1 MNDIHFVK
9 SIKIKNFRCFDSLT
23 VNSLARVNLLG
34 GDNNIG
40 KSTFLEA
47 LEIITQAKTKVDFLS
62 TIRDIIYRR
71 QGKNL
76 QDNEFD
82 MIAYDRNCFELET
95 MNNHVETTNNHVF
108 FAISPNDTTSIFEDE
123 DKDRIDQKYR
133 DISDTFQVELKVN
146 DDSDRIPYSRF
157 VDIINDNNPRYRS
170 PRYSRES
177 KSNKSIDFI
186 TSTTIDERKLSSLYG
201 KIVDLGIEKEID
213 RFLKEFDPRLDSL
226 VIRPTERHSVF
237 KIKLKGKQQPVLL
250 SSMGEGLN
258 RYIAI
263 ICAIWKSQN
272 GHLFIDEIENGI
284 HYKKYEKLWEIIFKT
299 SKEANCQVFAATHS
313 RECIEAFSR
322 VAEQCDRENIKY
334 VNFSRVVDD
343 LGEDIDEIVATVLE
357 SVGLEVNF
365 EIGADIR

>member
-9 SIKIKNFRCFDSLT
+9 SIKIENFRCFDSLT

-34 GDNNIG
+34 GDNNVG

-47 LEIITQAKTKVDFLS
+47 LEIITQAKTKVDFLKI
-62 TIRDIIYRR
+62 IRDITYRR
-71 QGKNL
+71 QGKNR

-82 MIAYDRNCFELET
+82 ITAYDKDCFELK
-95 MNNHVETTNNHVF
+95 TTNHRVF
-108 FAISPNDTTSIFEDE
+108 FEIQLNKTISIPE
-123 DKDRIDQKYR
+123 DKDRIGEQYA
-133 DISDTFQVELKVN
+133 DIGDTHQIELKVN
-146 DDSDRIPYSRF
+146 NDSEQISQSRF
-157 VDIINDNNPRYRS
+157 IDILNNSSRS
-170 PRYSRES
+170 GSLRYSHDS
-177 KSNKSIDFI
+177 KLNKNINFI
-186 TSTTIDERKLSSLYG
+186 TSTTIDEIRLSSLYG

-258 RYIAI
+258 RYVAI

-322 VAEQCDRENIKY
+322 IAEQCDRENIKY
-334 VNFSRVVDD
+334 VNFSRAFDNP
-343 LGEDIDEIVATVLE
+343 DEIVATVLE
-357 SVGLEVNF
+357 MVMNLSKKK
-365 EIGADIR
+365 D